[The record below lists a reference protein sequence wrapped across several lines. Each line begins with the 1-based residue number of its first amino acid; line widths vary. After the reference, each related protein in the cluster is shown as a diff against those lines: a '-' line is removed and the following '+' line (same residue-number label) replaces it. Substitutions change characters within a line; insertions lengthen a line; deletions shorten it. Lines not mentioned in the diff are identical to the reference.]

1 MKVSMS
7 KTIENLTNS
16 IVGIRLGTI
25 SAGVVDTI
33 KVPYHGT
40 MTPIK
45 HLAQTFPAGGGAIHI
60 DPYDPTMTGQ
70 IANVLASSGLNAY
83 VFSKTRVVVSVPPPS
98 GEEKQKVISHLKKL
112 AEEAKIA
119 IRNIRKN
126 HRQKISAG
134 LDKEQLQK
142 HDKEIQKVTDDHIT
156 EVDSIIN
163 GKIAT
168 I

>member
-1 MKVSMS
+1 MKVLMQ
-7 KTIENLTNS
+7 KTIENLSDS

-25 SAGVVDTI
+25 SASVVDTI

-45 HLAQTFPAGGGAIHI
+45 HLAQTAPGQGGIQI
-60 DPYDPTMTGQ
+60 DPFDPSMTNT
-70 IANVLASSGLNAY
+70 IANVLASSGMNAY
-83 VFSKTRVVVSVPPPS
+83 AFSKTRVVVSVPPPC
-98 GEEKQKVISHLKKL
+98 GEEKQKVFSHLKKL

-126 HRQKISAG
+126 HRQKLSK
-134 LDKEQLQK
+134 DDQKEL
-142 HDKEIQKVTDDHIT
+142 DKEIQKVTDDHIS

-163 GKIAT
+163 RKIAS

>member
-1 MKVSMS
+1 MA
-7 KTIENLTNS
+7 KTIENLRNS
-16 IVGIRLGTI
+16 IVGIRLGSI

-40 MTPIK
+40 LTPIK
-45 HLAQTFPAGGGAIHI
+45 HLAQTFPAGRGAIHI
-60 DPYDPTMTGQ
+60 DPFDPTMTGQ
-70 IANVLASSGLNAY
+70 IAGILASQGLNAY
-83 VFSKTRVVVSVPPPS
+83 AFSKTRVVVSVPPPS

-126 HRQKISAG
+126 HRQKVQGS
-134 LDKEQLQK
+134 DKESNQK
-142 HDKEIQKVTDDHIT
+142 LDKEIQKVTDEYIA
-156 EVDSIIN
+156 EVESVIN
-163 GKIAT
+163 EKIAS